1 MVVVVSPAIAGPPI
15 ESSSSGSRPPSC
27 HAEAARRLTS
37 RSRPQIDDLER
48 KPMARYQT
56 SFSSPTSTEA
66 AFSYL
71 SRFSTTAEWDP
82 GVVEA
87 RDLTPD
93 PVGVGSAFEVVS
105 SVPRPAGPAAL
116 RDHRVRCPPAG
127 RAPCREPRVR
137 SIDTISCEPRADGS
151 TVVSYDAVLE
161 PRGAVRLMAPLLAI
175 LFRRIG
181 DRAADGLRANVDR
194 LAVAE
199 RRPTPEDPHERPI
212 AGAGALDHRR
222 DG

>member
-1 MVVVVSPAIAGPPI
+1 
-15 ESSSSGSRPPSC
+15 
-27 HAEAARRLTS
+27 
-37 RSRPQIDDLER
+37 
-48 KPMARYQT
+48 MARYQT

-71 SRFSTTAEWDP
+71 SRFSSTAEWDP

-87 RDLTPD
+87 CDLTPD

-105 SVPRPAGPAAL
+105 SFLGRPVPL
-116 RDHRVRCPPAG
+116 RYEIIEFDAPRRVVL
-127 RAPCREPRVR
+127 RAENLAVR
-137 SIDTISCEPRADGS
+137 SIDTVTCEPRADGS

-161 PRGAVRLMAPLLAI
+161 PRGAVRLMSPLLAL

-194 LAVAE
+194 LAAAG
-199 RRPTPEDPHERPI
+199 RGQAGRPS
-212 AGAGALDHRR
+212 
-222 DG
+222 